1 MKGIRKS
8 KKGFTLMEMLIV
20 VAIIAVLIAIAI
32 PTMAASLHKA
42 RIAADLANARAYF
55 AYLQTDYLTT
65 GEYLPEID
73 HEWTE
78 NITDTIKYPDG
89 LEVKLQTGCIA
100 VCRLDETNSNNAYGY
115 QVFYQSND
123 GKTTQLFGDAG

>member
-1 MKGIRKS
+1 MKGIRKF

-42 RIAADLANARAYF
+42 RVAADLANARAYF

-73 HEWTE
+73 SEWAK
-78 NITDTIKYPDG
+78 NMTDTIKYPDG

-100 VCRLDETNSNNAYGY
+100 VCRLDEVSSNNAYGY
-115 QVFYQSND
+115 QVYYQSND